1 MKLSNRILWF
11 LILFG
16 FVLFFYWFYKYFFE
30 LKVTNL
36 TISSNISNF
45 SWSLVNTKF
54 RKDFFCENEK
64 CLIDNIPPFE
74 YTIIIKKENY
84 KTYNKK
90 IDLWKTLNTSI
101 YLEKYIKLKKVD
113 NLIDSEIDKKRIL
126 KVFTKSVNYKKVY
139 NSNNYIYYHDFSNL
153 YFYNLNNSNLFF
165 IKFNP
170 KVHYIKNIWSNNFII
185 VSEFW
190 SYNLNILNKNL
201 EYFTLFLDYTKF
213 WNNYIWIINSWDRR
227 MKKNYWF
234 ENISGTLLVSYNIN
248 SKKKYILKNVEYE
261 ISKIYNYTGKIY
273 IENNTGK
280 LFEVKW
286 Y

>member
-16 FVLFFYWFYKYFFE
+16 FILFFYWFYKYFFE

-36 TISSNISNF
+36 TIFSNISNF

-54 RKDFFCENEK
+54 RKDFSCENKK

-113 NLIDSEIDKKRIL
+113 NLVDSEIDKKRIL
-126 KVFTKSVNYKKVY
+126 KVFTKSVNYKKIY
-139 NSNNYIYYHDFSNL
+139 NSNNSLFNKQIDIHFPVTFQVRVSNMAHE
-153 YFYNLNNSNLFF
+153 
-165 IKFNP
+165 K
-170 KVHYIKNIWSNNFII
+170 
-185 VSEFW
+185 
-190 SYNLNILNKNL
+190 
-201 EYFTLFLDYTKF
+201 
-213 WNNYIWIINSWDRR
+213 
-227 MKKNYWF
+227 
-234 ENISGTLLVSYNIN
+234 G
-248 SKKKYILKNVEYE
+248 
-261 ISKIYNYTGKIY
+261 
-273 IENNTGK
+273 
-280 LFEVKW
+280 
-286 Y
+286 